1 MKVIFTLELH
11 KDLILYSGRI
21 VLLTGITRQN
31 FLFLQKV
38 ICNYSMVIALFLHQN
53 TKMQFKFTKNIQ
65 FTKLIKANGR
75 LKEFNFRKLNDHKEG
90 MFTVD
95 VVDERDSRVFFN
107 IQKIDNSWKIVKQ
120 ALPQWVL
127 ENEQIFHEVIEE
139 ELKLT

>member
-1 MKVIFTLELH
+1 
-11 KDLILYSGRI
+11 
-21 VLLTGITRQN
+21 
-31 FLFLQKV
+31 
-38 ICNYSMVIALFLHQN
+38 
-53 TKMQFKFTKNIQ
+53 MQFKFTKNIQ

-107 IQKIDNSWKIVKQ
+107 IQKIDNSWKIIKQ
-120 ALPQWVL
+120 PLPQWVL
-127 ENEQIFHEVIEE
+127 ENEGNFHEVIEE